1 MHHHQM
7 QAFPDGV
14 KTGTSL
20 ACGCCGEKP
29 YGLRQIRGVGL
40 GSDRKMRCSMRPKK
54 ILFYLLIVYALVT
67 WGPRVVGQAVDSV
80 SNQLDSNTSHTIAK
94 EHLR

>member
-1 MHHHQM
+1 
-7 QAFPDGV
+7 
-14 KTGTSL
+14 
-20 ACGCCGEKP
+20 
-29 YGLRQIRGVGL
+29 
-40 GSDRKMRCSMRPKK
+40 MRPKK

-80 SNQLDSNTSHTIAK
+80 SSQLDGNTSHTIAK